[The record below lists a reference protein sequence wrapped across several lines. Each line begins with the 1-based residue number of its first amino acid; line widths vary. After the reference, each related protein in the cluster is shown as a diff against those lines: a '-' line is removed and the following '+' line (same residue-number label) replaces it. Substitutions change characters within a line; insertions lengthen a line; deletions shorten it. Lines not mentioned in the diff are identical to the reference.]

1 MWSLQLAVKPP
12 GHNLIHVDKW
22 FLKMYHTCVFAVLAI
37 YGHSD
42 HETNIT
48 IEFTLKNGSWKC
60 ITLVFARL
68 ATYGHSDHKTNITVE
83 FTSKNG
89 SQKCIFFFFFWVSF
103 TTSWW
108 TKLIR
113 GRYDASIGGKAGN
126 LLVKSKAYHRG
137 NQFSDDCFRRQC
149 GITLFFLASRGL
161 VRYGQNLQMLRD
173 SDVHQNP
180 GR

>member
-1 MWSLQLAVKPP
+1 
-12 GHNLIHVDKW
+12 
-22 FLKMYHTCVFAVLAI
+22 VFAVLAI

-89 SQKCIFFFFFWVSF
+89 SQKCITLLCLLDLPYMV
-103 TTSWW
+103 TLMMKLTSPLNSRQKMVPGDDEDSMG
-108 TKLIR
+108 TPQGLHKTLK
-113 GRYDASIGGKAGN
+113 GLSG
-126 LLVKSKAYHRG
+126 LLSRLCKVHEESMRSPWECVG
-137 NQFSDDCFRRQC
+137 DCKIQC
-149 GITLFFLASRGL
+149 LSRL
-161 VRYGQNLQMLRD
+161 
-173 SDVHQNP
+173 SCHESWSWHCI
-180 GR
+180 